1 MRRII
6 FYTKPGCHLCDEAF
20 DLLLILGDELADKLS
35 IEEISILEDPE
46 LYARYKHAIPVIA
59 IDPDENGPI
68 LFPPITASNL
78 RRALG
83 LELSR
88 ESGSDQLEV
97 ADAGV

>member
-20 DLLLILGDELADKLS
+20 DLLLMLGEELVEKLS
-35 IEEISILEDPE
+35 IEQISILEDPE
-46 LYARYKHAIPVIA
+46 LYTRYRHTIPVIA
-59 IDPDENGPI
+59 IDPDQDGPI
-68 LFPPITASNL
+68 LFAPITASNL

-88 ESGSDQLEV
+88 EAGSDKVEV